1 MAARST
7 KAPRFLPTLTEVVHA
22 RVELRRGPG
31 DATAS
36 QEDAEQVAIAES
48 VRWQL
53 EGEMDG
59 LLRDA
64 VATALLEQ
72 VDAIATRLRQEIEP
86 ILLQAVADMVA
97 HEIASRRHN

>member
-1 MAARST
+1 MAARSS

-22 RVELRRGPG
+22 RVELQRGPG
-31 DATAS
+31 HEFAPQDDA
-36 QEDAEQVAIAES
+36 DQVAIVER

-64 VATALLEQ
+64 VAAALLEQ
-72 VDAIATRLRQEIEP
+72 VDAVAARLRQEIEP